1 MPARPARNAGA
12 TGTTYGPATIRKT
25 ARHRSTASGKTA
37 TDSSACPRLSMSA
50 AIHQQLPDTLDL
62 HALRLAPSVDV
73 RRSLQARPRTAR
85 QRSHFTRREP
95 SFGDRVVPFSYV
107 HSSDR
112 FGCVRCGSSCASVT
126 QPDAGHN
133 VPDGLDRTSGARHGL
148 PQVRVRANTRSGMSR
163 VTMLGAMIELSDPPL
178 RR

>member
-25 ARHRSTASGKTA
+25 ARHRCTRSGKTA

-126 QPDAGHN
+126 NRMPVITFLTDSTAPAVRDTECRKYAFGQI
-133 VPDGLDRTSGARHGL
+133 
-148 PQVRVRANTRSGMSR
+148 RVRECRASR
-163 VTMLGAMIELSDPPL
+163 CLAQ
-178 RR
+178 